1 MRTVGRA
8 VFALFVAA
16 VTLGAARAQ
25 DACQADVEKLC
36 QGIPPGGGRLLS
48 CLKANE
54 AKVSPGCKQAIA
66 AVVKKA
72 KAIGKAC
79 EGDVQQFC
87 ASTPAGGGAVL
98 KCLASN
104 SANLSAECKPI
115 VDKAMEKAADFKK
128 ACGADAKKLCQGIP
142 PGQGRILA
150 CLKSREADLSPSCQ
164 GIMK

>member
-1 MRTVGRA
+1 MKTVARA
-8 VFALFVAA
+8 LLVVL
-16 VTLGAARAQ
+16 VTAGAARAQ
-25 DACQADVEKLC
+25 DACQADVEKFC

-54 AKVSPGCKQAIA
+54 AKVSPGCKKQ
-66 AVVKKA
+66 VKTIIQNV
-72 KAIGKAC
+72 KAIGAAC

-87 ASTPAGGGAVL
+87 ATVKPGQGAVL

-104 SANLSAECKPI
+104 EASLSAQCKPI
-115 VDKAMEKAADFKK
+115 VDRAREKAADFKK

-150 CLKSREADLSPSCQ
+150 CLKSRESDLSPACQ
-164 GIMK
+164 AIMK